1 MAEELSKSVIEEKIT
16 QEPVKEAEPKDK
28 YADIEVE
35 DAFDPMVDSEIKPPP
50 EEFIAPDSKETEADK
65 KEPEAKKPDKEKE
78 KPADEKKEVKKDIEP
93 EPGKEEKY
101 SKRVQKRI
109 DKLTYDKKSSDERAD
124 AAEAELEKLKEG
136 AAEPEPS
143 EAPAT
148 EEDKKAAADRT
159 KQIDDYVKKVA
170 LKQAG
175 EKPKEADFD
184 NLDDYTIALAGWSA
198 DVKHHEYKARETV
211 EVKQKSARK
220 KAVDF
225 KSRMDKGFDLYDDF
239 EDVALTP
246 TLGITNAMVAAMQD
260 VEELPELVYYL
271 GKNPKV
277 TAKIARMEPI
287 SMAVEI
293 GKIVA
298 RFAADPSSKPTENPP
313 EKSKKTISSA
323 PEPISA
329 VSSTP
334 SGKKDPTK
342 MSHETYREWRE
353 SGGGT

>member
-1 MAEELSKSVIEEKIT
+1 MAEELAKSVIEEKIA

-35 DAFDPMVDSEIKPPP
+35 DAFDPMVDSEIKPPA
-50 EEFIAPDSKETEADK
+50 EEFIAPDSKEPEADK
-65 KEPEAKKPDKEKE
+65 KEPETKKPDKEKD
-78 KPADEKKEVKKDIEP
+78 KPADEKKEVKKEIEP

-124 AAEAELEKLKEG
+124 VAEAELEKLKEG

-148 EEDKKAAADRT
+148 EEDKKAAADRA
-159 KQIDDYVKKVA
+159 KLIDDHVNKIA

-198 DVKHHEYKARETV
+198 DVKHYEFKAKEVV
-211 EVKQKSARK
+211 EAKQESSRK
-220 KAVDF
+220 KALDF
-225 KSRMDKGFDLYDDF
+225 KSRMDKGFDLYEDF

-260 VEELPELVYYL
+260 IEEVPELVYYL
-271 GKNPKV
+271 GKHPKV
-277 TAKIARMEPI
+277 VAKIARMEPI

-298 RFAADPSSKPTENPP
+298 RFTEDPESKPTETPLKNP
-313 EKSKKTISSA
+313 KKTISKA

-329 VSSTP
+329 VSSST
-334 SGKKDPTK
+334 SSKKDPEK
-342 MSHETYREWRE
+342 MSHAEYRKWRE
-353 SGGGT
+353 DGGGT